1 MILGIKSGEGIL
13 TQKKY
18 SAGLMSQSFW
28 FIEFKKVLP
37 MVMEG
42 KAQDEIKKYCIEQN
56 IFGAVNAN
64 RSRRVTNYITNRAM
78 TLDETELKLFQDS
91 DLSTQ
96 KIINLIAIMRTD
108 RLLSEFVYEVY
119 RTRKILGFSEI
130 TAADIKQFF
139 RDKEL
144 QEPLIEGWIDSTK
157 NRLSG
162 CYFNFLT
169 EAGLL
174 TTDGKRHI
182 ITPPLLD
189 ISLERYLEVKG
200 ETAMIKALTGGN

>member
-1 MILGIKSGEGIL
+1 VILGIKSGEGIL

-200 ETAMIKALTGGN
+200 ETAMIKALTGVN

>member
-200 ETAMIKALTGGN
+200 ETAMIKALTGVN

>member
-1 MILGIKSGEGIL
+1 MGIKSGEGIL

-18 SAGLMSQSFW
+18 SAGLMSQSFC
-28 FIEFKKVLP
+28 FIEFKKILP

-42 KAQDEIKKYCIEQN
+42 KAQDEIMKYCIEQN

-64 RSRRVTNYITNRAM
+64 RARRVTNYITNRAIA
-78 TLDETELKLFQDS
+78 LDETELKLFQDS

-144 QEPLIEGWIDSTK
+144 QEPLIEDWIDSTK
-157 NRLSG
+157 NRLS
-162 CYFNFLT
+162 
-169 EAGLL
+169 
-174 TTDGKRHI
+174 
-182 ITPPLLD
+182 
-189 ISLERYLEVKG
+189 
-200 ETAMIKALTGGN
+200 

>member
-130 TAADIKQFF
+130 TAANIKQFF

-162 CYFNFLT
+162 CYLNFLT
-169 EAGLL
+169 EAGHL

>member
-1 MILGIKSGEGIL
+1 
-13 TQKKY
+13 
-18 SAGLMSQSFW
+18 MSQSFW

-64 RSRRVTNYITNRAM
+64 RARRVTNYITNRAIA
-78 TLDETELKLFQDS
+78 LDETELKLFQDS

-189 ISLERYLEVKG
+189 ISIERYLELKG
-200 ETAMIKALTGGN
+200 ETAMIKALTGVN

>member
-1 MILGIKSGEGIL
+1 
-13 TQKKY
+13 
-18 SAGLMSQSFW
+18 MSQSFW

-64 RSRRVTNYITNRAM
+64 RSRRVNQT
-78 TLDETELKLFQDS
+78 TLPTGRWLLMKRNLKLFQDS

-157 NRLSG
+157 KRLSG

>member
-64 RSRRVTNYITNRAM
+64 RSRRVTNYITNRAIA
-78 TLDETELKLFQDS
+78 LDETELKLFQDS

-144 QEPLIEGWIDSTK
+144 
-157 NRLSG
+157 
-162 CYFNFLT
+162 
-169 EAGLL
+169 
-174 TTDGKRHI
+174 
-182 ITPPLLD
+182 
-189 ISLERYLEVKG
+189 
-200 ETAMIKALTGGN
+200 

>member
-1 MILGIKSGEGIL
+1 MFEL
-13 TQKKY
+13 TKD
-18 SAGLMSQSFW
+18 L
-28 FIEFKKVLP
+28 
-37 MVMEG
+37 
-42 KAQDEIKKYCIEQN
+42 
-56 IFGAVNAN
+56 
-64 RSRRVTNYITNRAM
+64 
-78 TLDETELKLFQDS
+78 LD
-91 DLSTQ
+91 
-96 KIINLIAIMRTD
+96 KIGRAIMPD
-108 RLLSEFVYEVY
+108 AELVPVGPHFEASC
-119 RTRKILGFSEI
+119 
-130 TAADIKQFF
+130 AADIKQFF

-200 ETAMIKALTGGN
+200 ETAMIKALTGVN

>member
-1 MILGIKSGEGIL
+1 
-13 TQKKY
+13 
-18 SAGLMSQSFW
+18 MSQSFW

-64 RSRRVTNYITNRAM
+64 RSRRVTNYITNRAIA
-78 TLDETELKLFQDS
+78 LDETELKLFQDS

-144 QEPLIEGWIDSTK
+144 QEPLIEGWIDSSK

-169 EAGLL
+169 EAGLP
-174 TTDGKRHI
+174 TTEGKRYI

-200 ETAMIKALTGGN
+200 ETAMIKALTGVN

>member
-64 RSRRVTNYITNRAM
+64 RSRRVTNYITNRAIA
-78 TLDETELKLFQDS
+78 LDETELKLFQDS

-189 ISLERYLEVKG
+189 ISIERYLELKG
-200 ETAMIKALTGGN
+200 ETAMIKALTGVN